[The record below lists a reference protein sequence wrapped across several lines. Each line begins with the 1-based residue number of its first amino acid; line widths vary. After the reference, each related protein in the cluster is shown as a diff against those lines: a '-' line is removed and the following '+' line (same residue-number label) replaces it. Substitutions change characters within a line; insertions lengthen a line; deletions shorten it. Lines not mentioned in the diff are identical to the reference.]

1 MHRSSLSAFSI
12 ALVALCAV
20 PVAVATSS
28 CSTTKPAKEQARDSG
43 ITAKVKAKFIADPEV
58 ASHNISVETSE
69 GVVYLTGRVKD
80 ARQRD
85 EAERL
90 ARGVDGVVDVVNH
103 IKVGDKT

>member
-1 MHRSSLSAFSI
+1 MQRSTLSAFSI

-20 PVAVATSS
+20 PVATS
-28 CSTTKPAKEQARDSG
+28 CSTTRPAKEQARDSG
-43 ITAKVKAKFIADPEV
+43 ITAKVKAKFVADPEV
-58 ASHNISVETSE
+58 ASHNINVETSE